1 VNKRYIVGA
10 IVAAVV
16 VVGVLVAV
24 SLAGGDSK
32 TTVSGIT
39 GVAEN
44 EKELAGIPQKGN
56 VLGDPSAPVTIV
68 EYGDIAC
75 PGCQAASE
83 EIIPMLTDEYV
94 RTGKAKLEFRPIA
107 FISQTSERGAL
118 GVEAA
123 ALQDKM
129 WTLVSLLYRNQGDER
144 DDWLSDALLEEAA
157 AKAGLDVDKW
167 KTDYAGDAVAATYF
181 ERSNAASADGVDSTP
196 TFIVKGP
203 RGQQEANSL
212 EGFASAIEAV
222 GPPAS

>member
-1 VNKRYIVGA
+1 MNKRYIVGA

-16 VVGVLVAV
+16 VVGVLVGV
-24 SLAGGDSK
+24 SFAGGDSDTK
-32 TTVSGIT
+32 VSGIT

-44 EKELAGIPQKGN
+44 EKELAGVPQNGN

-75 PGCQAASE
+75 PGCRAASE
-83 EIIPMLTDEYV
+83 GIIPTLIDEYV
-94 RTGKAKLEFRPIA
+94 RTGQAKLEFRPIA
-107 FISQTSERGAL
+107 FISMSSERGAL

-144 DDWLSDALLEEAA
+144 DDWLSDELLEEAA
-157 AKAGLDVDKW
+157 GKAGLDVDQW
-167 KTDYAGDAVAATYF
+167 KTDYAGDAVAATFF
-181 ERSNAASADGVDSTP
+181 ERSSAASADGVDSTP
-196 TFIVKGP
+196 TFIVRGP
-203 RGQQEANSL
+203 RGQKEANSL

-222 GPPAS
+222 GPP

>member
-1 VNKRYIVGA
+1 MNKRYIVGA

-24 SLAGGDSK
+24 SLAGGDSES
-32 TTVSGIT
+32 VSSIT
-39 GVAEN
+39 GAAEN
-44 EKELAGIPQKGN
+44 EQELAGLPQKGN
-56 VLGDPSAPVTIV
+56 VLGDASAPVTIV

-83 EIIPMLTDEYV
+83 DLIPALIDRYV
-94 RTGKAKLEFRPIA
+94 RPGEVKLEFRPIA
-107 FISQTSERGAL
+107 FISQSSERGAL

-144 DDWLSDALLEEAA
+144 DDWLSDELLEEAA
-157 AKAGLDVDKW
+157 GKAGLDVETW
-167 KTDYAGDAVAATYF
+167 KADYAGDAVAATYF
-181 ERSNAASADGVDSTP
+181 ERSSAATADGVDSTP
-196 TFIVKGP
+196 TFIVRGP
-203 RGQQEANSL
+203 RGEQKASSL
-212 EGFASAIEAV
+212 EEFASAIEAV